1 MSKLGNIATKVK
13 NTRTTTM
20 TTHRNKSV
28 KRSKVYDTY
37 AVPYN
42 PYFFYSNTFTYP
54 YFYQSSLIPSTYG
67 TKPRKT
73 KSKPKTTSISKN
85 SSSTTISQSSTSKKD
100 KTIDAKSN
108 TNSASAT
115 VPLSVLSKTTTKT
128 SSQISNTNPP
138 SSTLTSS
145 PLISKI
151 STSTTSTPIINK
163 SSSSSTLTSKSN
175 NNKYTSTNTIN
186 NSSLINNY
194 TTLNN
199 NTTTPL
205 INKCPTSNTVTSSS
219 LINKYSKSDIT
230 TSAPH
235 ISKYSKLSTVNSSP
249 IIDKYS
255 KSSSITSST
264 AINKYSS
271 SSTVNSSPVINKY
284 STSSIVKSSPI
295 INKYSKSSSIAS
307 SSAINKYS
315 SSSTVNS
322 SPVIKKYSTSSS
334 VTSSPH
340 ISKNVTSSIATNT
353 SSVPSRP
360 LLTSTS
366 SINSYGLE
374 QQQIGHRITEKDN
387 NNILNKLI
395 FNKDHTSSVHGN
407 ESLIY
412 IKSTSNS
419 NSGNYINKTN
429 IDNKNSPLDSKNSN
443 KSPSYTNNYSLGN
456 NGSDSLGD
464 LNYKYSLSSNK
475 SSINYTNSISLA
487 KTNTKSSSLSSS
499 NSNFPSLEKDNKNY
513 SISNYPL
520 ERDDENYSNSDYSLG
535 KDNKNYSNSNY
546 PLERDDKNI
555 SYSNYLPLS
564 SSSALSKSS
573 SYSSKLLN
581 NQTGSSSIHYP
592 FSKSIIKSS
601 SVNKSSSSSKGS
613 YKAFVPATTDEY
625 SSISSP
631 SQTGSTQS
639 DSYDYRQNSS
649 QEFIEDS
656 KSFPTPPTTPL
667 SKWVS
672 NTTAHS
678 VYSSN
683 VDSFSCNKK
692 RMSSA
697 FTSGVLT
704 NQNKSLPLASN
715 RLMNYSSDTTKSSI
729 SISTPTTLSG
739 KYPNKY
745 ISTSYSNIYNDDG
758 NDGKRNIPK
767 TTSITTSPRS
777 KILQSNNDQYKTLNP
792 LNNNNKKRK
801 SPISD
806 TSKSTS
812 IIPNLYDEY
821 SNVKINNNISTA
833 KSNSYP
839 TCNDSF
845 QYKSSNIG
853 ILKDNDVDINK
864 KFEKSYS
871 YPVSNG
877 ESNDLLI
884 SSYNKVLSNTKI
896 KAKTNKYKRQK
907 TYTTNNQLLSEST
920 DMKWLKEQEE
930 KLYAEHVSRMNA
942 IIQEEMANEIRKEML
957 HYGFDE
963 DTDIDLFSK
972 EPISVPSIT
981 NTTTNSTSIT
991 TVSPITK
998 SNLVKTTSTDY
1009 IYPSNK
1015 SSISL
1020 ISTPKPIQ
1028 KPVSKSVSKPLSST
1042 IPISNSVTSFGSVTK
1057 HMKETPNSINSIVSS
1072 NHSLYSSH
1080 PNKSEHSSQPI
1091 KKEYSSQSFKKE
1103 YISQPVKKEYSSRFV
1118 HKDNP
1123 SFSQS
1128 IPEPLTQQKTT
1139 IRKEKEYTSN
1149 YTSLSSC
1156 DAPQNIIPSTLN
1168 ENNYLNPQH
1177 RQKEPSQSYQSQIQ
1191 PLPTPSLP
1199 NSTTVNRSI
1208 PINTTTSS
1216 SILINNNNNDNNDN
1230 DNSNNSNNI
1239 INNKNKNKNNKSK
1252 NSINN
1257 PYYSSSYYCPPSNYH
1272 GKNQD
1277 QNIPDDNYNNSN
1289 QIKNKVNNYTMSTL
1303 SQIQHKNEPMNLNM
1317 VSNKTSTNINS
1328 LNSNINIS
1336 NTNSSI
1342 TKISSPV
1349 PSCINTLSRSV
1360 SSQIIKENSKPMPIP
1375 SRKVKNEE
1383 NAEEM
1388 QDAAE
1393 ILLQMHLCV

>member
-145 PLISKI
+145 PLVSKI

-443 KSPSYTNNYSLGN
+443 KSPSYTNNYSL
-456 NGSDSLGD
+456 
-464 LNYKYSLSSNK
+464 
-475 SSINYTNSISLA
+475 A

-581 NQTGSSSIHYP
+581 NQTGSSSVHYP

-1199 NSTTVNRSI
+1199 NSTTVNRM
-1208 PINTTTSS
+1208 
-1216 SILINNNNNDNNDN
+1216 
-1230 DNSNNSNNI
+1230 
-1239 INNKNKNKNNKSK
+1239 
-1252 NSINN
+1252 
-1257 PYYSSSYYCPPSNYH
+1257 
-1272 GKNQD
+1272 
-1277 QNIPDDNYNNSN
+1277 
-1289 QIKNKVNNYTMSTL
+1289 NNYTMSTL